1 MRLSSTWKLLLALL
15 VTLIVASPAAAQT
28 DDLWRW
34 NRVNQ
39 NVERDASRVVTFAV
53 RVESPL
59 PIDADDAA
67 ATVAEILDD
76 ERSWTGLEDVAFQ
89 LVADRNAEFLVTIAS
104 PATTDS
110 MCLPLNTVG
119 RLSCRRGNQ
128 VILNSDR
135 WDRGPDVYHASYD
148 GALDEYRRYLVNHE
162 VGHFLGLSLI
172 HI

>member
-89 LVADRNAEFLVTIAS
+89 LVADRNA
-104 PATTDS
+104 
-110 MCLPLNTVG
+110 
-119 RLSCRRGNQ
+119 
-128 VILNSDR
+128 
-135 WDRGPDVYHASYD
+135 
-148 GALDEYRRYLVNHE
+148 
-162 VGHFLGLSLI
+162 
-172 HI
+172 